1 MEEILSPALPLKK
14 IQGVNMSDKSMKDYS
29 SGIDPD
35 VPINVGDDDIQ
46 DVVKRWDT
54 VVVDCWAPWCG
65 PCRMIAPT
73 IDTLATEYK
82 GKVVFGKLNTDEN
95 QKSAR
100 DFQVMGIPTLL
111 VFNKGELVDKI
122 VGVLPKN
129 QIEEKISK
137 YL

>member
-1 MEEILSPALPLKK
+1 
-14 IQGVNMSDKSMKDYS
+14 MSDKSMKDYS
-29 SGIDPD
+29 PGSDPD

-73 IDTLATEYK
+73 IESLATEYK

-111 VFNKGELVDKI
+111 IFNKGELMDKI